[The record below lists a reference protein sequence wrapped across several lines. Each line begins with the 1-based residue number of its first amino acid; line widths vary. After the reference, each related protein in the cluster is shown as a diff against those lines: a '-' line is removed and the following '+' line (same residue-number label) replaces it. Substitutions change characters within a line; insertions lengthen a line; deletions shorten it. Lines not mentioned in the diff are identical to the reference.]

1 MHEASQGSQ
10 NIWNLL
16 CRLLYRPVLSGR
28 FIYTAVH
35 IYWMYV
41 SFFEVAVAY
50 VDPATASVASVLS
63 HTCRSVSFLAHGLQ
77 TAVENL

>member
-1 MHEASQGSQ
+1 MQGSQ

-16 CRLLYRPVLSGR
+16 SRLLYRPIINGR
-28 FIYTAVH
+28 FMYTAVH
-35 IYWMYV
+35 IYWIYV
-41 SFFEVAVAY
+41 SFSELAIAY
-50 VDPATASVASVLS
+50 VEPATASVATVLS